1 MAELNRNELEA
12 MRVLWEK
19 GTLKPAE
26 IQEGY
31 SWDIENATLRSV
43 LRVLIDKGC
52 VTRRKKGKAY
62 YYRAKAKRHSVLR
75 NMAGRMAHVF
85 TGGSAADLIAQLIKS
100 EKLSK
105 EEIKELRRLAARKS
119 SKSGSGKRGG
129 GKS

>member
-26 IQEGY
+26 IQEGF

-43 LRVLIDKGC
+43 LRVLMDKGY

-62 YYRAKAKRHSVLR
+62 YYRAKASRRSVLR
-75 NMAGRMAHVF
+75 NVAGRMAHVF
-85 TGGSAADLIAQLIKS
+85 TGGSPADLIAQLIKT
-100 EKLSK
+100 EKFSK
-105 EEIKELRRLAARKS
+105 EEIEELRRIASEKR
-119 SKSGSGKRGG
+119 SKSGSER
-129 GKS
+129 